1 MSVVVRGLVGVVG
14 VRIRRARLTP
24 YRLPLVRELRTA
36 HGRLKER
43 RGWLLALE
51 TDSGVWGWGD
61 ACPFPGL
68 PETGG
73 VVSGF
78 GMESW
83 SLCGE
88 RLASLAASLL
98 GESID
103 ARDALFGGLLDGLL
117 DACEAAAPDAPGA
130 RFAIDCALHELA
142 ARAESCSVA
151 ELLARG
157 LGTRAQASLEVNA
170 LVSGARP
177 EAMVAQARELQAA
190 GFQTFKLKVGA
201 DSPETD
207 LQRVTMLREALGSES
222 RIRLDANGAWTPAR
236 ASSMLRALA
245 PLDIELIEQPV
256 AAHAIDD
263 LARLR
268 RAGQIRVAADES
280 LADPEGARAVIA
292 MGAADLLVLKPGAL
306 GGLRPAASLARAATE
321 AGLDFFVTSLL
332 DSALGV
338 VAATHLA
345 AALPSAGLAH
355 GLGTSSLFAMD
366 LAPQPEIQAGRLSV
380 PTGPG
385 WGMEVD
391 PDRLARVALAE
402 AIEISP

>member
-1 MSVVVRGLVGVVG
+1 M
-14 VRIRRARLTP
+14 RIRRARLTP
-24 YRLPLVRELRTA
+24 YRLPLVAELRTA
-36 HGRLKER
+36 HGRLEER
-43 RGWLLALE
+43 RGWVLALE
-51 TDSGVWGWGD
+51 TDSGLWGWGD

-68 PETGG
+68 PEPGG
-73 VVSGF
+73 GDSGF

-88 RLASLAASLL
+88 RLATLAASLL
-98 GESID
+98 GQPLE
-103 ARDALFGGLLDGLL
+103 ARDDLL
-117 DACEAAAPDAPGA
+117 DACEAAAPEAPGA

-151 ELLARG
+151 ELLARR
-157 LGTRAQASLEVNA
+157 LGTRVQTSLEVNA

-177 EAMVAQARELQAA
+177 EAMAAQARELQAA
-190 GFQTFKLKVGA
+190 GFQTFKLKVGT
-201 DSPETD
+201 DSPEAD

-268 RAGQIRVAADES
+268 RAGQIRIAADES
-280 LADPEGARAVIA
+280 LADPAGARAVIA

-306 GGLRPAASLARAATE
+306 GGLRPAASLAQAATE
-321 AGLDFFVTSLL
+321 AGLGFFVTSLL

-338 VAATHLA
+338 IAATHLA

-385 WGMEVD
+385 WGIEVD

>member
-24 YRLPLVRELRTA
+24 YRLPLIRELRTA

-43 RGWLLALE
+43 RGWLLELE
-51 TDSGVWGWGD
+51 SDSGARGWGD

-68 PETGG
+68 PETGVG
-73 VVSGF
+73 VSAF

-98 GESID
+98 GEPID
-103 ARDALFGGLLDGLL
+103 AGDALLDGLL
-117 DACEAAAPDAPGA
+117 DACEVAAPDAPGA

-151 ELLARG
+151 ELLARR

-177 EAMVAQARELQAA
+177 EAMAAQARELQAA
-190 GFQTFKLKVGA
+190 GFQTFKLKVGV
-201 DSPETD
+201 DSPEVD
-207 LQRVTMLREALGSES
+207 LQRVTMLREALGSEP

-268 RAGQIRVAADES
+268 RAGQIRIAADES
-280 LADPEGARAVIA
+280 LADPVGARALIA

-306 GGLRPAASLARAATE
+306 GGLRRAGSLAQAATE
-321 AGLDFFVTSLL
+321 AGLGFFVTSLL

-385 WGMEVD
+385 WGIEVD
-391 PDRLARVALAE
+391 PDRLARLALAE

>member
-43 RGWLLALE
+43 RGWLLELE
-51 TDSGVWGWGD
+51 TDSGERGWGD

-68 PETGG
+68 PEPGG

-103 ARDALFGGLLDGLL
+103 ARDALL

-280 LADPEGARAVIA
+280 LADPAGARALIA
-292 MGAADLLVLKPGAL
+292 MGAADLVVLKPGAL

>member
-1 MSVVVRGLVGVVG
+1 VG

-43 RGWLLALE
+43 RGWLLELE
-51 TDSGVWGWGD
+51 TDSGERGWGD

-68 PETGG
+68 PEPGG

-103 ARDALFGGLLDGLL
+103 ARDALL

-280 LADPEGARAVIA
+280 LADPAGARALIA
-292 MGAADLLVLKPGAL
+292 MGAADLVVLKPGAL